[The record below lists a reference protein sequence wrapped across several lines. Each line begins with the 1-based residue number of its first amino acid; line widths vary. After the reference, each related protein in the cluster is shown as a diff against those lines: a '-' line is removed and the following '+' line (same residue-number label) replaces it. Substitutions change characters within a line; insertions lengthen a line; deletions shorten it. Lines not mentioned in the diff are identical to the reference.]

1 MRNIDTQAST
11 EALDILIN
19 KYILTT
25 TLYSIVWLFHNLFT
39 LYIKISIWII
49 SRFWI
54 VQTVLLTFFNM
65 LCGELMPAF
74 LLETFLRGGI
84 NAPRM

>member
-19 KYILTT
+19 KYILIT

-49 SRFWI
+49 SRF
-54 VQTVLLTFFNM
+54 LDSANS
-65 LCGELMPAF
+65 A
-74 LLETFLRGGI
+74 I
-84 NAPRM
+84 NIL